1 MYSEVPGRY
10 PCHPSQHMS
19 HLLWKYYLEDD
30 LDKFRRLLANASHN
44 TPHAPKSHVG
54 GAGQANSYG
63 SIIWSPGGYG
73 TSPKVVMK
81 NRKVSGQSGIASGTK
96 GASSVLSR
104 SEINS
109 RDHAGL
115 TVLHRAASSTSE
127 NAISFAL
134 ALIEH
139 PSIDLYIQDTENGW
153 TALHRAL
160 YFGNV
165 SIARAIIEWDRRG
178 LNGLG
183 GSNASRAGSSVIK
196 IKDREGNS
204 PFDVYNATIAKRTL
218 LHGREA
224 EESDEASEDDDEST
238 ADDRASAAILEKA
251 PVNGDEIFFWGSSK
265 NHALGFGDGDD
276 RQHPEKITLKRPDH
290 LLFRFYR
297 EYLESIEWSSD
308 RPHGQTSKSVPK
320 SLHELPSLIL
330 HRPILVQDIALS
342 KLHSA
347 ILTTDPEANLYVCGF
362 GPGGR
367 LGTGDET
374 TRFTYTCIE
383 GGGLAS
389 KKIMTVALGQNHT
402 LAVSS
407 DGEIYSWGNNAY
419 GQLGYSL
426 PRPIVQDEEPFCTTP
441 RQIFGPLK
449 RESIIGVAAS
459 AIHSVAHTS
468 ASLFTWGKN
477 EGQLGL
483 MDSDSRSLDMQT
495 VPRKVAASLFKAP
508 ILSVSAIN
516 GATICLLANYM
527 VCVFTNYGYNI
538 VKFPL
543 NEGFS
548 NYHLQKSRFA
558 TYDGTSNHISSIT
571 AGGDTIAAISSRGDL
586 FTVSVRKVESNPAST
601 STTNPSKIKGALSQ
615 PQRVWSLRKGNWDG
629 IKSVGISENGSVIV
643 CTQAG
648 AVWRRVRR
656 AKIKDTY
663 TTTGDYNRKDFKF
676 QRVPGLTKVAAVRS
690 TPFGVYAA
698 IRKDCDVTKNQI
710 LVDEQQL
717 WQDVSPLLCLRDLEA
732 SEPAQEQDAE
742 ATRSRMPA
750 IPKDLFDPVK
760 RAVLSSPDIAAD
772 ISSHLVNMD
781 PQGYDVELCTTTS
794 DVRIPV
800 HGFVVGGRSPVLRA
814 ALNKFRATGT
824 SSLLDVFTVEDAG
837 TEFLT
842 SPQSPVRIVF
852 HGLDFISIV
861 NLAVYLYT
869 DTVVDVW
876 NFTRQCPK
884 MAFRYRQVR
893 VEVMKTAGHL
903 KMSNLESAAQL
914 MTEPERRMNTDMA
927 IAIKDPTYFE
937 DGDTLIEL
945 DGSEILA
952 HSSLLCQ
959 RCPFFQGLFNGRA
972 GGQWLAGRRQE
983 DSKAV
988 RIDLKHVA
996 PETFELVLQ
1005 YLYADIGTELFDDVV
1020 SPDIDEFSEL
1030 VMDVMAIA
1038 NELMLD
1044 RLSQIC
1050 QEVIGRFGMCS
1061 FLLETTT
1068 L

>member
-1 MYSEVPGRY
+1 
-10 PCHPSQHMS
+10 MS
-19 HLLWKYYLEDD
+19 NLLWKYYLEDN
-30 LDKFRRLLANASHN
+30 LDKFRRLLANTSHN
-44 TPHAPKSHVG
+44 TQHAPKGHAPGAVG
-54 GAGQANSYG
+54 HANSFVTIVG
-63 SIIWSPGGYG
+63 SPGGFG
-73 TSPKVVMK
+73 TSPKTVMK
-81 NRKVSGQSGIASGTK
+81 NRKVSGQIGNTSGTK
-96 GASSVLSR
+96 GATPVLSR
-104 SEINS
+104 ADINS

-127 NAISFAL
+127 SAISFAL

-139 PSIDLYIQDTENGW
+139 PLIDLYIQDAESGW

-160 YFGNV
+160 YSGNV
-165 SIARAIIEWDRRG
+165 AIARAVIQRDRRDP
-178 LNGLG
+178 NGLG
-183 GSNASRAGSSVIK
+183 GTTASRVGTSVIK

-204 PFDVYNATIAKRTL
+204 PFDVYNATIARRTL
-218 LHGREA
+218 LHGK
-224 EESDEASEDDDEST
+224 EEKEPNDESQDEDESIADET
-238 ADDRASAAILEKA
+238 AKVENADKLSI
-251 PVNGDEIFFWGSSK
+251 NGDEIYFWGSSK
-265 NHALGFGDGDD
+265 NHTLGFGDGDD
-276 RQHPEKITLKRPDH
+276 RQHPEKITLQRPDH

-297 EYLESIEWSSD
+297 EYLEF
-308 RPHGQTSKSVPK
+308 GQGSGDSLQSQSSKSIPK
-320 SLHELPSLIL
+320 SLDELPSLIL
-330 HRPILVQDIALS
+330 NRPILVQDITLS

-347 ILTTDPEANLYVCGF
+347 ILTTDPEANLYICGF

-383 GGGLAS
+383 EGGLAG
-389 KKIMTVALGQNHT
+389 KKVMTVALGQNHT

-407 DGEIYSWGNNAY
+407 EGEIYSWGNNAY

-426 PRPIVQDEEPFCTTP
+426 PRPTVKDEEPFCTTP
-441 RQIFGPLK
+441 RQIFGSLK
-449 RESIIGVAAS
+449 RETIIGVAAS
-459 AIHSVAHTS
+459 AIHSVAHTFT
-468 ASLFTWGKN
+468 SLFTWGKN

-508 ILSVSAIN
+508 ILMVSAIN
-516 GATICLLANYM
+516 GATICLLANYNI
-527 VCVFTNYGYNI
+527 CVFTNYGYNI

-543 NEGFS
+543 HEGFS
-548 NYHLQKSRFA
+548 NYHLRKSRFT

-586 FTVSVRKVESNPAST
+586 FTVNVRKVESNPAST

-629 IKSVGISENGSVIV
+629 IKSVGVSENGSVIV

-648 AVWRRVRR
+648 AVWRRVKR

-663 TTTGDYNRKDFKF
+663 TATGDFNRKDFKF
-676 QRVPGLTKVAAVRS
+676 QRVPGLTKVASVRS

-710 LVDEQQL
+710 LVDDQSL
-717 WQDVSPLLCLRDLEA
+717 WQDVSPLLSLRDLEA
-732 SEPAQEQDAE
+732 SRPPQGEDTETPRFWAPAL
-742 ATRSRMPA
+742 
-750 IPKDLFDPVK
+750 PKDLFNPVK
-760 RAVLSSPDIAAD
+760 RAVLSSPDIEAD
-772 ISSHLVNMD
+772 VRSHLLGMD
-781 PQGYDVELCTTTS
+781 LQSYDVELCTTTS

-800 HGFVVGGRSPVLRA
+800 HGFMLSARSSILRV
-814 ALNKFRATGT
+814 ALTKFRLTGS
-824 SSLLDVFTVEDAG
+824 SSLPDIFTVEDIESQSVA
-837 TEFLT
+837 
-842 SPQSPVRIVF
+842 SSQSPVRIIF
-852 HGLDFISIV
+852 QGLDFITVV
-861 NLAVYLYT
+861 NLAVYVYT
-869 DTVVDVW
+869 DTVADVW
-876 NFTRQCPK
+876 HFTRQCPK

-893 VEVMKTAGHL
+893 VEVMKTAGYL
-903 KMSNLESAAQL
+903 KMGKLESAVRL

-927 IAIKDPTYFE
+927 IAIQDPAYFE

-945 DGSEILA
+945 DGTEVLA

-988 RIDLKHVA
+988 QIDLKHVA
-996 PETFELVLQ
+996 SETFELVLR
-1005 YLYADIGTELFDDVV
+1005 YLYADIGTELFDGVV

-1030 VMDVMAIA
+1030 VMDVMGVA

-1050 QEVIGRFGMCS
+1050 QEVIGRFGECV
-1061 FLLETTT
+1061 
-1068 L
+1068 